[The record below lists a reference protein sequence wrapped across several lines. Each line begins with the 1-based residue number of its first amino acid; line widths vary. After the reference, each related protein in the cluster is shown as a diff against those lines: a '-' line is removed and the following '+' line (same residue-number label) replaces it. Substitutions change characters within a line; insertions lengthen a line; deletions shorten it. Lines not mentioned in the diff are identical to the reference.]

1 MTNKNRE
8 VSLAGAALRDYLDYS
23 FEPRLYDLIEAWLM
37 ASHTTSEGIPLFRNF
52 VAFPTLLMEQ
62 WVSTG
67 KTQTMKVCERL
78 VPKGKL
84 ASYMTG
90 PVMRDLVDEGYTLFC
105 DDFHKIDGMVATVL
119 KSGYQTGISEHKKI
133 YDRENKEW
141 VNKDCDIY
149 GPKMVSTNKPLPY
162 EVVDRM
168 LRLPT
173 YGTAKKMPQVDPSD
187 PMWGKA
193 REDIATR
200 VVGCWKDILSE
211 YNRFNAT
218 AGKTKLIGRE
228 IELWKPL
235 IAISRATG
243 LGVESLA
250 EDMVKDTRARKSGE
264 SPEYMLLAWLEKEIA
279 KPDYKSGYRYLSNDM
294 DNGVRSMLDSAQLS
308 FWDGTQP
315 GNVLARLLPY
325 PQGFKRFKATDKGR
339 LYYTDKDTIRKARE
353 VRPL

>member
-1 MTNKNRE
+1 MTKMTNKNRDMS
-8 VSLAGAALRDYLDYS
+8 VAGAALCEYLDYS
-23 FEPRLYDLIEAWLM
+23 FEPRLYDLIESWLM
-37 ASHTTSEGIPLFRNF
+37 ASHTNIEGTPLFRNF

-105 DDFHKIDGMVATVL
+105 DDFHKIDGEVAGIL
-119 KSGYQTGISEHKKI
+119 KGGYQKGATRQKKV
-133 YDRENKEW
+133 YDSATKAWVTKEY
-141 VNKDCDIY
+141 DIY
-149 GPKMVSTNKPLPY
+149 GPKIVSTNKPLPY

-173 YGTAKKMPQVDPSD
+173 YGTAKKMPQVDATD

-193 REDIATR
+193 REDLAKR
-200 VVGCWKDILSE
+200 VEDRWSDILLG

-228 IELWKPL
+228 IELWRPL
-235 IAISRATG
+235 IAISRA
-243 LGVESLA
+243 A
-250 EDMVKDTRARKSGE
+250 
-264 SPEYMLLAWLEKEIA
+264 
-279 KPDYKSGYRYLSNDM
+279 
-294 DNGVRSMLDSAQLS
+294 
-308 FWDGTQP
+308 
-315 GNVLARLLPY
+315 
-325 PQGFKRFKATDKGR
+325 
-339 LYYTDKDTIRKARE
+339 
-353 VRPL
+353 